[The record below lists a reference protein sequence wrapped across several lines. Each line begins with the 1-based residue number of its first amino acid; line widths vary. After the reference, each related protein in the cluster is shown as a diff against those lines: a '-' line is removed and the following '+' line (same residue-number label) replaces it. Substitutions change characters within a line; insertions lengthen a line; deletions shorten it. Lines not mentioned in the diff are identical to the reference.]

1 MNKTKIFLM
10 LQSAVCILT
19 VIMLSVAAIGVYR
32 EGKARKA
39 EDPTEYIYTREGAAD
54 AAAPGVKVL
63 FAGLGLTVIGWLFG
77 IRDEKDDKPVT
88 DTEYTRDITCSRIVR
103 PSNEMIFERVL
114 GRKLKKAGWTAF
126 SVCMIPVLIY
136 LVNPAHFAESSPDGL
151 EHVIGSMVAHIL
163 PWIVIG
169 IGFLISS
176 TIQQEKCM
184 KREMEAAEE
193 RLKEEKEAGISPAP
207 LKKPD
212 RMPEDKLNKIR
223 LVILALAVIFI
234 IAGIAN
240 GNMHAVMVK
249 AINICT
255 ECVGLG

>member
-1 MNKTKIFLM
+1 MDKTKIFLV

-39 EDPTEYIYTREGAAD
+39 VDPTEYIYTREGAAE

-77 IRDEKDDKPVT
+77 FRDEKDDKPVT
-88 DTEYTRDITCSRIVR
+88 DTEYTRDITCSRIAR
-103 PSNEMIFERVL
+103 PSAEMIHERVL
-114 GRKLKKAGWTAF
+114 GKKLKKAGWTVF
-126 SVCMIPVLIY
+126 GVCMIPVLIY
-136 LVNPAHFAESSPDGL
+136 LINPAHFAESSPDGL

-176 TIQQEKCM
+176 TIQQERCM
-184 KREMEAAEE
+184 KRELEAAAEPLKKE
-193 RLKEEKEAGISPAP
+193 KEEGVSPAP
-207 LKKPD
+207 LKRSDK
-212 RMPEDKLNKIR
+212 MPEDKLNKIR
-223 LVILALAVIFI
+223 FIILALAVIFI